1 MAEDKVPTTEKHQLS
16 EDSTCRKNRQVRI
29 EGELDEDTVIRKIRT
44 TAANGKTSQGRDN
57 LARSYEYQREWL

>member
-44 TAANGKTSQGRDN
+44 TAANGKNKS
-57 LARSYEYQREWL
+57 REG

>member
-1 MAEDKVPTTEKHQLS
+1 MAEDKVPTAEIHQLS

-44 TAANGKTSQGRDN
+44 TAINGKNKS
-57 LARSYEYQREWL
+57 REG

>member
-1 MAEDKVPTTEKHQLS
+1 MAEDKVPTAEKHQLS

-44 TAANGKTSQGRDN
+44 TAANGKNKS
-57 LARSYEYQREWL
+57 REG